1 MWYIGAD
8 GNVRIFYTEKKRSD
22 GKRLLASYT
31 GGILVPSMPHS
42 QPSVFIIPS
51 TERLMLVSDSM
62 DAEAVKL
69 GQMTEGQIHAEAAVN
84 TGANLIGAALG
95 GAIADG
101 LLSYDARGLRV
112 IPQTAGA
119 PGLVTWL
126 DGR

>member
-1 MWYIGAD
+1 
-8 GNVRIFYTEKKRSD
+8 
-22 GKRLLASYT
+22 
-31 GGILVPSMPHS
+31 
-42 QPSVFIIPS
+42 
-51 TERLMLVSDSM
+51 MLVSDSM
-62 DAEAVKL
+62 DTEVEAVKH
-69 GQMTEGQIHAEAAVN
+69 GHMTEGQIHAEAAVN
-84 TGANLIGAALG
+84 TGANLVGAALG